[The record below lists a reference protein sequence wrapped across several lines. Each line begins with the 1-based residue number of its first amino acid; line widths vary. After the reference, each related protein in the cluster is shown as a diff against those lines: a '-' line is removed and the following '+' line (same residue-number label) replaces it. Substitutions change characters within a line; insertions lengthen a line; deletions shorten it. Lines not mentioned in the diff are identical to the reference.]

1 MPTEKHLANYQR
13 MLTIREFE
21 EAAMTISQE
30 GDIAG
35 SIHLCFGQEAIP
47 VGATNALRADDQVL
61 STYRGHGW
69 ALAKGTDPAMLMA
82 ELLQRSG
89 GTNGGRAGSA
99 LLSDPDRGFLG
110 ENSIVGAGFPI
121 ANGVGLASERLG
133 KDQVVLTSV
142 GDGAMSQGSVTE
154 ALVFGAAY
162 DLPVIFM
169 CENNLW
175 AEMTF
180 GSDINRLESL
190 SIRAEALGIRSFT
203 VDGNDPEAVEDVI
216 RQAVEICRGGDG
228 PVFVEAKTFRLRG
241 HYNRDIEHYRS
252 KEDKE
257 LAVAADPLK
266 RLRRRL
272 TEELGVDES
281 EIAAI
286 EEEVTSLV
294 RQISH
299 SARQSPVPDPAT
311 VYEHL
316 YAPSAPTEP
325 APMELPESAKSMT
338 YQRAVNLALA
348 TELEERD
355 NVILFGEDIAVAGGT
370 FGATRGLQKRFGG
383 NRIFDT
389 PIAEASI
396 IGAGIGAAMTGMR
409 PIIEIMWADFLFVAF
424 DQLINQATNV
434 RYINRS
440 RLNAPLT
447 IRMQQGV
454 TPGSCAQHSQSIEA
468 LLAHIPGIKV
478 GLASTPQDAYAM
490 LRAAVADEDPTVV
503 IESRSLYQESGQVD
517 LEAPVQ
523 GASGARFHRR
533 GKSAAIIT
541 WGQMLMKA
549 VVAADLLAA
558 EGIDATVLDLRWL
571 RPLDLASIDEAVRAS
586 GGRIVVVHEAFKTGG
601 FGAEIAA
608 YVSENHFSALS
619 APVTRIATQDLRM
632 PSAPTL
638 QEAALPQVSD
648 IAQAVRDF
656 FVDGEA
662 ASLDSAVFPTL

>member
-1 MPTEKHLANYQR
+1 MPIEKHLANYRR

-21 EAAMTISQE
+21 DAAMTLSGE
-30 GDIAG
+30 GEIAG

-69 ALAKGTDPAMLMA
+69 ALAKGTDPTSLMA

-89 GTNGGRAGSA
+89 GTNGGRAGSPMI
-99 LLSDPDRGFLG
+99 SDPDRGFLG
-110 ENSIVGAGFPI
+110 ENSIVGAGYPI
-121 ANGVGLASERLG
+121 ANGVGLAADRLR

-142 GDGAMSQGSVTE
+142 GDGAMSQGGVTE

-162 DLPVIFM
+162 NLPVIFM
-169 CENNLW
+169 CENNRW
-175 AEMTF
+175 AEMTL
-180 GSDINRLESL
+180 GADINRLESL
-190 SIRAEALGIRSFT
+190 AIRAEALGIRSFT
-203 VDGNDPEAVEDVI
+203 VDGNDPEAVEDVV
-216 RQAVEICRGGDG
+216 RQSVEVCRAGEG
-228 PVFVEAKTFRLRG
+228 PVFVEAKTFRLGG

-257 LAVAADPLK
+257 LAVAADPLR
-266 RLRRRL
+266 RLRQRL
-272 TEELGVDES
+272 SEELGVDER

-286 EEEVTSLV
+286 EEEVTALV
-294 RQISH
+294 QRVSDL
-299 SARQSPVPDPAT
+299 ARQSPVPDPGT
-311 VYEHL
+311 VYDHL
-316 YAPSAPTEP
+316 YAPSGPTE
-325 APMELPESAKSMT
+325 AAAMELPESAKSMT

-370 FGATRGLQKRFGG
+370 FGATRSLQKRFGAD
-383 NRIFDT
+383 RIFDT

-409 PIIEIMWADFLFVAF
+409 PVIEIMWADFLFVAF

-478 GLASTPQDAYAM
+478 GLSSTPQDAYAM

-503 IESRSLYQESGQVD
+503 IEARSLYQESGPVD
-517 LEAPVQ
+517 VESPVQ
-523 GASGARFHRR
+523 GTSGARFHRR
-533 GKSAAIIT
+533 GESVAIIT
-541 WGQMLMKA
+541 WGQMLAKA
-549 VVAADLLAA
+549 LAAADLLAA
-558 EGIDATVLDLRWL
+558 EGIDVTVLDLRWL
-571 RPLDLASIDEAVRAS
+571 RPLDLASIDEAVKAS
-586 GGRIVVVHEAFKTGG
+586 GGRIIVVHEAFQTGG

-608 YVSENHFSALS
+608 YVTENHFSTLA
-619 APVTRIATQDLRM
+619 APVIRVATQDLRM
-632 PSAPTL
+632 PSAPVL
-638 QEAALPQVSD
+638 QEAALPQVAD
-648 IAQAVRDF
+648 ITTAVRGLLGAREP
-656 FVDGEA
+656 V
-662 ASLDSAVFPTL
+662 SA